1 MASDSLLNVFVVF
14 SIMTSPSG
22 KLASFVSLSN
32 VKELNIRIELALVLV
47 ITFLNDELIWV
58 RENQKLYSTMF

>member
-1 MASDSLLNVFVVF
+1 MHSNLSCEAVLWPQTLLNVFVVF
-14 SIMTSPSG
+14 SLMTSPSG

-47 ITFLNDELIWV
+47 DYFF
-58 RENQKLYSTMF
+58 K

>member
-14 SIMTSPSG
+14 SLMTGPSE

-47 ITFLNDELIWV
+47 DYFLKWRTDLG
-58 RENQKLYSTMF
+58 

>member
-1 MASDSLLNVFVVF
+1 MHSKMSCEAVLWPQTLLNVFVVF
-14 SIMTSPSG
+14 SLMTSPSG

-47 ITFLNDELIWV
+47 DYFF
-58 RENQKLYSTMF
+58 K

>member
-1 MASDSLLNVFVVF
+1 MHSNMSCEAVLWPQTLLNVFVVF
-14 SIMTSPSG
+14 SLMTSPSG

-47 ITFLNDELIWV
+47 DYFFKWRTDLG
-58 RENQKLYSTMF
+58 

>member
-14 SIMTSPSG
+14 SLMTGPSA

-47 ITFLNDELIWV
+47 DYFFKWRTDLG
-58 RENQKLYSTMF
+58 

>member
-14 SIMTSPSG
+14 SSMTGPSG

-32 VKELNIRIELALVLV
+32 VKELNIRIELALVL
-47 ITFLNDELIWV
+47 IDYFF
-58 RENQKLYSTMF
+58 K